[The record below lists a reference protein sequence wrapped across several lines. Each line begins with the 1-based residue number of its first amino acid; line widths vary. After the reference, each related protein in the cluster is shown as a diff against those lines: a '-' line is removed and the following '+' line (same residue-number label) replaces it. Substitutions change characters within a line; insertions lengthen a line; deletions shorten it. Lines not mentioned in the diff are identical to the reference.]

1 MFLKIVSSRIKSW
14 LKGKIK
20 AVVDQHDLPLASVKY
35 IPCKQDATS
44 YKLSKPDKGEAA
56 LCESGLAIPPPAF
69 MEGLSNSA
77 EEYLSI
83 GKEHTATML
92 RAIEDSGYSF
102 SQG

>member
-1 MFLKIVSSRIKSW
+1 
-14 LKGKIK
+14 
-20 AVVDQHDLPLASVKY
+20 
-35 IPCKQDATS
+35 
-44 YKLSKPDKGEAA
+44 
-56 LCESGLAIPPPAF
+56 